1 MLGGAP
7 LYLSK
12 EVCFGDHQ
20 NSFGIDV
27 DNLLEHLPLPKEY
40 IFSIKE
46 RDEQFTG
53 YALNVL
59 FSSSSTSS

>member
-1 MLGGAP
+1 M
-7 LYLSK
+7 
-12 EVCFGDHQ
+12 CFGDHQ
-20 NSFGIDV
+20 KMLGIGDEIS
-27 DNLLEHLPLPKEY
+27 NLLEHLPLPKEY

-53 YALNVL
+53 DALNVI